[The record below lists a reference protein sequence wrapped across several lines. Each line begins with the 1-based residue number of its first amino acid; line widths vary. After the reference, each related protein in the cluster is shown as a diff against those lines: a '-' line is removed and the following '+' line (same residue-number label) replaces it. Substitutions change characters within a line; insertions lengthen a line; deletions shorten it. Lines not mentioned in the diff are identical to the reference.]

1 MSFNTIS
8 NSKNKNTNNNNLL
21 PEYDGSESLTKY
33 LSRMKDL
40 RFQMN
45 SHKYDKILEFLNVW
59 LEKYKIKLK
68 SLTDFKKV
76 PEKLLLSDETHN
88 QKILDK
94 YYSSLSSYLDTN
106 NAEYDS
112 DNSSTDSYAKLE
124 REYKIRN
131 NILSFIKEILTTID
145 YTLVISKV
153 KKSSSDK
160 SDKSNN
166 IEVTYTIKMNSA

>member
-1 MSFNTIS
+1 MS
-8 NSKNKNTNNNNLL
+8 SKSVYNNVDKNNNTNQL

-33 LSRMKDL
+33 LSRIKDL

-45 SHKYDKILEFLNVW
+45 SHKYDKILEFMNVW
-59 LEKYKIKLK
+59 LEKYKIQLK

-76 PEKLLLSDETHN
+76 PEKILLSDETHN

-94 YYSSLSSYLDTN
+94 YYTSLSSYLDTN
-106 NAEYDS
+106 NTNYDS
-112 DNSSTDSYAKLE
+112 DNSSTDSYDKLE

-145 YTLVISKV
+145 YTLIINKE
-153 KKSSSDK
+153 KKSK
-160 SDKSNN
+160 
-166 IEVTYTIKMNSA
+166 EVSYSIKMNSN

>member
-1 MSFNTIS
+1 MS
-8 NSKNKNTNNNNLL
+8 SKKIIKNNENVL

-40 RFQMN
+40 RFKMN
-45 SHKYDKILEFLNVW
+45 SHKYDKIMEFLNVW

-68 SLTDFKKV
+68 SLTDFKKIS
-76 PEKLLLSDETHN
+76 EKLLLSDETHN

-94 YYSSLSSYLDTN
+94 YYTSLSSYLDTSN
-106 NAEYDS
+106 SHYDS
-112 DNSSTDSYAKLE
+112 DNSSTDEYDKLE

-145 YTLVISKV
+145 YTLVINKIK
-153 KKSSSDK
+153 KKSADNSS
-160 SDKSNN
+160 S
-166 IEVTYTIKMNSA
+166 IEIAYTIKINSH

>member
-1 MSFNTIS
+1 MS
-8 NSKNKNTNNNNLL
+8 SKNLIKESKSNKNIL

-68 SLTDFKKV
+68 SLTDFKKIS
-76 PEKLLLSDETHN
+76 EKLLLSDETHN

-94 YYSSLSSYLDTN
+94 YYTSLSSYLDTN
-106 NAEYDS
+106 NADYDS
-112 DNSSTDSYAKLE
+112 DNSSTDEYEKLE

-145 YTLVISKV
+145 YTLIISKV
-153 KKSSSDK
+153 KKTGSDK
-160 SDKSNN
+160 TST
-166 IEVTYTIKMNSA
+166 IEVTYSIKMNNP

>member
-1 MSFNTIS
+1 MS
-8 NSKNKNTNNNNLL
+8 SKNLTRNIKDNQYTL

-59 LEKYKIKLK
+59 LDKYKIKLK
-68 SLTDFKKV
+68 SLTDFKKIS
-76 PEKLLLSDETHN
+76 EKVLLSDETHN

-94 YYSSLSSYLDTN
+94 YYTSLSSYLDTN
-106 NAEYDS
+106 NTNYDS
-112 DNSSTDSYAKLE
+112 DNSSTDEYEKLE

-153 KKSSSDK
+153 KKMASDK
-160 SDKSNN
+160 SSI
-166 IEVTYTIKMNSA
+166 IEVTYSIKINNN

>member
-1 MSFNTIS
+1 MS
-8 NSKNKNTNNNNLL
+8 SKKIIKNNENVL

-40 RFQMN
+40 RFKMN
-45 SHKYDKILEFLNVW
+45 SHKYDKIMEFLNVW

-68 SLTDFKKV
+68 SLTDFKKIS
-76 PEKLLLSDETHN
+76 EKLLLSDETHN

-94 YYSSLSSYLDTN
+94 YYTSLSSYLDTSN
-106 NAEYDS
+106 SHYDS
-112 DNSSTDSYAKLE
+112 DNSSTDEYDKLE

-145 YTLVISKV
+145 YTLVINKIK
-153 KKSSSDK
+153 KKSADNSS
-160 SDKSNN
+160 S
-166 IEVTYTIKMNSA
+166 IEIAYSIKINSH

>member
-1 MSFNTIS
+1 MS
-8 NSKNKNTNNNNLL
+8 SKNLTRNIKDNQYTL

-59 LEKYKIKLK
+59 LDKYKIKLK
-68 SLTDFKKV
+68 SLTDFKKIS
-76 PEKLLLSDETHN
+76 EKVLLSDETHN

-94 YYSSLSSYLDTN
+94 YYTSLSSYLDTN
-106 NAEYDS
+106 NTNYDS
-112 DNSSTDSYAKLE
+112 DNSSTDEYEKLE

-145 YTLVISKV
+145 YTLIISKV
-153 KKSSSDK
+153 KKMASDK
-160 SDKSNN
+160 SSI
-166 IEVTYTIKMNSA
+166 IEVTYSIKINNN

>member
-1 MSFNTIS
+1 MS
-8 NSKNKNTNNNNLL
+8 SKNLSKNNKDDQLNTL

-33 LSRMKDL
+33 LSRIKDL

-68 SLTDFKKV
+68 SLTDFKKI
-76 PEKLLLSDETHN
+76 PEKLLLNDETHN

-94 YYSSLSSYLDTN
+94 YYTSLSSYLDTN
-106 NAEYDS
+106 NTNYDS
-112 DNSSTDSYAKLE
+112 DNSSTDEYEKLE

-131 NILSFIKEILTTID
+131 NILSFIKEILTTIN
-145 YTLVISKV
+145 YTLIISKI
-153 KKSSSDK
+153 KKTTSDK
-160 SDKSNN
+160 TSN
-166 IEVTYTIKMNSA
+166 IEIAYTIKMNNN

>member
-1 MSFNTIS
+1 M
-8 NSKNKNTNNNNLL
+8 NSKTFIKNTNDSKNVL
-21 PEYDGSESLTKY
+21 PEYDGTESLTKY

-45 SHKYDKILEFLNVW
+45 SHKYDKIMEFLNVW

-68 SLTDFKKV
+68 SLSDFKKI
-76 PEKLLLSDETHN
+76 PEKILLSDESHN

-94 YYSSLSSYLDTN
+94 YYVSLSSYLDTN
-106 NAEYDS
+106 NVDYNS
-112 DNSSTDSYAKLE
+112 DNSSTDEYEKLE

-145 YTLVISKV
+145 YTLVINKV
-153 KKSSSDK
+153 KKTSSDK
-160 SDKSNN
+160 VTS
-166 IEVTYTIKMNSA
+166 IETTYTIKINNR

>member
-1 MSFNTIS
+1 MSS
-8 NSKNKNTNNNNLL
+8 NSISKNTNIL

-45 SHKYDKILEFLNVW
+45 SHKYDKIIEFLNVW

-94 YYSSLSSYLDTN
+94 YYTSLSSYLDTN
-106 NAEYDS
+106 NADYDS

-145 YTLVISKV
+145 YTLVINKV
-153 KKSSSDK
+153 KKSTTDK
-160 SDKSNN
+160 NSVID
-166 IEVTYTIKMNSA
+166 VTYTIKMNTN